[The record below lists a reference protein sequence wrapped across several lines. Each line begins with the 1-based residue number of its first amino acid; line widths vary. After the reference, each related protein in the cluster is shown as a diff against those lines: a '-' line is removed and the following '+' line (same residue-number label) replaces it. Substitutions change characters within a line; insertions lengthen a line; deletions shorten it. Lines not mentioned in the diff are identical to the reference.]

1 MRLVIEGEDFRRLSS
16 ETQRDLMKLLT
27 GKNYMEAPEPP
38 RKSRYRLREPID
50 LTPELTAKLMHGLA
64 DDHRRRLEVFARN
77 EGRVSMQ
84 ELLKLTND
92 TDWHVLSYFQSVVT
106 RKLRRLL
113 PESGKNVQLI
123 GWDYDSTQWN
133 ADHTQIVDG
142 TYYVTGESARCLRSH
157 FHMT

>member
-1 MRLVIEGEDFRRLSS
+1 MRLVIEGEDFRRLSP

-27 GKNYMEAPEPP
+27 GTNYVEAPELP
-38 RKSRYRLREPID
+38 RKTRYRLREPID

-64 DDHRRRLEVFARN
+64 DDHRRRLELFARN
-77 EGRVSMQ
+77 DGRASMQ

-113 PESGKNVQLI
+113 PDGGKAVQLI
-123 GWDYDSTQWN
+123 GWDYNSTQWD
-133 ADHTQIVDG
+133 AEHTQIVDG
-142 TYYVTGESARCLRSH
+142 TYYVTGESATCLRSY
-157 FHMT
+157 FHL